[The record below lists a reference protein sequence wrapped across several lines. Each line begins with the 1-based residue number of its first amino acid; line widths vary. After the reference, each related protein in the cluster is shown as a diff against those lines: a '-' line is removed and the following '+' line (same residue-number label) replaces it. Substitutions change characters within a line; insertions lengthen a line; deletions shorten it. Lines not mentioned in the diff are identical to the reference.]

1 MYFVCNVK
9 SKSKMR
15 GRSNEIL
22 NQVSFDFWISIL
34 SELFHFIWFC
44 IETWLCYGKAPV
56 GRIFFTGEH
65 TSERFSGYVHGGY
78 LAGEQMMYLVF
89 LRYKTIMPMS
99 L

>member
-1 MYFVCNVK
+1 MKFLIK
-9 SKSKMR
+9 SLLISEYQLYH
-15 GRSNEIL
+15 NC
-22 NQVSFDFWISIL
+22 SIL
-34 SELFHFIWFC
+34 YDSVLK
-44 IETWLCYGKAPV
+44 LVYVMVKAPV

-89 LRYKTIMPMS
+89 LSYKTIMSMS

>member
-1 MYFVCNVK
+1 M
-9 SKSKMR
+9 
-15 GRSNEIL
+15 
-22 NQVSFDFWISIL
+22 FW
-34 SELFHFIWFC
+34 
-44 IETWLCYGKAPV
+44 TYGKAPV

-89 LRYKTIMPMS
+89 LSYKTIMSMS